1 MRSGLLRPLVIL
13 LAVALLPAVVVGGP
27 APSRTPSNVLVI
39 GTSIQDI
46 VSLDPAQAFEFR
58 STWVV
63 EHLYDTLVEF
73 NREFNRA
80 LPNLATSWTASA
92 DLKTY
97 TFRLRSGVRFHSGN
111 PVNAQA
117 VEFSLRRV
125 MRLKMSPAFIIT
137 DFVKAEG
144 DIVAV
149 GADQVRVTFNQ
160 AMPEILMASVLDNPV
175 SSVVD
180 PALVRRNAAAGDPE
194 ANKWLTE
201 NDAGSGPYTLRRWTR
216 NAIVELVAYD
226 NYWRGRPS
234 MGRIFMQDMIEP
246 ATQLLALQRGDID
259 VAMSLLPGQY
269 KQLANTPGY
278 VVKQTPTFSIRYLA
292 MNVGY
297 APFASRQ
304 VRNAVKHAID
314 YDAIKRIYDDAIDV
328 GQTIVPARMF
338 AHLADRPYSPRN
350 LERAR
355 ALMREAGMEAG
366 FRATLVVST
375 EVPLPD
381 IAAKIKED
389 LAAINITIDV
399 QVLRSADVLGLY
411 RGRTH
416 QMTIARWGADY
427 PDPDNLAKA
436 FADFDSRVLAWRNQ
450 WDHPVKR
457 VVQQAVQE
465 SDRAKR
471 EAMYK
476 DIQKVV
482 LEEGPYAIFAYPLR
496 LIAMR
501 SNVKGVDP
509 SPLAETFDLTAASK
523 E

>member
-1 MRSGLLRPLVIL
+1 MRRGLAKALLLLVIL
-13 LAVALLPAVVVGGP
+13 ALLPAAVGG

-63 EHLYDTLVEF
+63 EHIYDTLVEF
-73 NREFNRA
+73 SRDFSRA
-80 LPNLATSWTASA
+80 LPGLATSWTASA

-97 TFRLRSGVRFHSGN
+97 TFRLRPGVRFHSGN
-111 PVNAQA
+111 SVDAQA

-125 MRLKMSPAFIIT
+125 MRLKLSPAFIIT
-137 DFVKAEG
+137 DFVKSPD

-149 GADQVRVTFNQ
+149 GTDQVRVTFNQ

-194 ANKWLTE
+194 ANKWVTE
-201 NDAGSGPYTLRRWTR
+201 NDAGSGPYVLRRWTR
-216 NAIVELVAYD
+216 NAVVELVAFD
-226 NYWRGRPS
+226 SYWRGRPS
-234 MGRIFMQDMIEP
+234 MGRIFMQDLIEP
-246 ATQLLALQRGDID
+246 AAQLLALQRGDID

-269 KQLANTPGY
+269 RQLQNTPGF
-278 VVKQTPTFSIRYLA
+278 VVKQTPTFTLRYLA

-297 APFASRQ
+297 EPFSSRQ
-304 VRNAVKHAID
+304 VRNAVKYAID
-314 YDAIKRIYDDAIDV
+314 YDAIKRIYEDTIDV

-338 AHLADRPYSPRN
+338 AHLADRPYQRN

-355 ALMREAGMEAG
+355 ALMREAGREAG
-366 FRATLVVST
+366 FRATLAVST

-389 LAAINITIDV
+389 LAAINIQVDV
-399 QVLRSADVLGLY
+399 QVLRAADVLGQY

-416 QMTIARWGADY
+416 HMVIARWGADY

-450 WDHPVKR
+450 WDHPVKQI
-457 VVQQAVQE
+457 VKQAVQE
-465 SDRAKR
+465 ADRVKR
-471 EAMYK
+471 EALYK
-476 DIQKVV
+476 EIQKVV
-482 LEEGPYAIFAYPLR
+482 LEEGPYAVFAYPLR

-509 SPLAETFDLTAASK
+509 SPLAETFDLTSASK

>member
-1 MRSGLLRPLVIL
+1 MRRRLVRILIVLLV
-13 LAVALLPAVVVGGP
+13 VALLPTAVGG
-27 APSRTPSNVLVI
+27 APSRTPNNVLVI
-39 GTSIQDI
+39 GNYIQDMI
-46 VSLDPAQAFEFR
+46 SLDPAEGFEFV
-58 STWVV
+58 STWVI
-63 EHLYDTLVEF
+63 EHVYDTLVEF

-80 LPNLATSWTASA
+80 NPGLAASWTASA

-97 TFRLRSGVRFHSGN
+97 TFRLRPGARFHSGN

-125 MRLKMSPAFIIT
+125 MRLKLSPAFIVT
-137 DFVKAEG
+137 DFVKTPE

-149 GADQVRVTFNQ
+149 GSDQVRITFNQ
-160 AMPEILMASVLDNPV
+160 PMPETLMASVLDNPV
-175 SSVVD
+175 SSVLD
-180 PALVRRNAAAGDPE
+180 PALVRRNAAAGDPD
-194 ANKWLTE
+194 ANKWLAT

-216 NAIVELVAYD
+216 NAIVEMVAFD
-226 NYWRGRPS
+226 DYWRGRPP
-234 MGRIFMQDMIEP
+234 MGRIFVQDIPEP
-246 ATQLLALQRGDID
+246 TTRVLALQRGDID
-259 VAMSLLPGQY
+259 VALGLLPSHFRAV
-269 KQLANTPGY
+269 ANTPGF

-297 APFASRQ
+297 EPFASRQ
-304 VRNAVKHAID
+304 VRNAVKYAID
-314 YDAIKRIYDDAIDV
+314 YEAIKRIYQDAIDV

-338 AHLADRPYSPRN
+338 GHLAERPYQRN

-355 ALMREAGMEAG
+355 ALMREAGREAG
-366 FRATLVVST
+366 FRATLAVST

-389 LAAINITIDV
+389 LAAINIQVEV
-399 QVLRSADVLGLY
+399 QVLRSADVTGLQ
-411 RGRTH
+411 RARNH
-416 QMTIARWGADY
+416 QLVIARWGADY

-436 FADFDSRVLAWRNQ
+436 FADFDSRILAWRNQ

-457 VVQQAVQE
+457 LVQQAVME

-471 EAMYK
+471 EALYK
-476 DIQKVV
+476 EIQKVV

-496 LIAMR
+496 FAVMR
-501 SNVKGVDP
+501 TTVKGVDP
-509 SPLAETFDLTAASK
+509 SPLSETFDLTNVSK